1 MTKTILIESEHE
13 SLEALKQIVLRHP
26 TLVSLVEC
34 CSTLDQAFE
43 IIVEHKPD
51 LILLDP
57 EKEREDL
64 LNQLLQC
71 RLSTIYMT
79 SRDSHFLKTSTP
91 NVIDHVTKPID
102 EISLIVALSKV
113 KSLRERSELNDKMDE
128 INRRID
134 SLVKSANKRSKIM
147 FYSIDGNII
156 VDTMDIIYFMSER
169 NYTRV
174 YFTNGKNAILSKTL
188 KLVEEMISSDAF
200 LRIHHSYLINIDK
213 IKNYINQ
220 DGGYLNMI
228 NNDSIPVSR
237 GRRKELFDRFPML

>member
-1 MTKTILIESEHE
+1 MLKTILIESQLASQEF
-13 SLEALKQIVLRHP
+13 LKQILLRHS

-43 IIVEHKPD
+43 RIIEQKPD
-51 LILLDP
+51 LVLLDP
-57 EKEREDL
+57 EMADEEL

-71 RLSTIYMT
+71 RLSVVYIT
-79 SRDSHFLKTSTP
+79 SRKSHFLKTLAN
-91 NVIDHVTKPID
+91 NVIDHLTKPID
-102 EISLIVALSKV
+102 EIVLIQALSKV
-113 KSLRERSELNDKMDE
+113 KSLKERNELNDKMDE
-128 INRRID
+128 ITRRID
-134 SLVKSANKRSKIM
+134 NLVKSSNKRSKVM

-200 LRIHHSYLINIDK
+200 VRIHHSYLVNIDK
-213 IKNYINQ
+213 IKNYISQ

-228 NNDSIPVSR
+228 NNASIPISR
-237 GRRKELFDRFPML
+237 GRRKELFDRFPVL